1 MIRADLFGK
10 AMLIWWPL
18 KSRDTPLV
26 SRPARRGG
34 PGYRAATAVGNERGP
49 GHVHVAARR
58 SLFTFTL
65 ELPSLGH
72 LDQRCKVRPAA
83 FYDIRS
89 VQL

>member
-1 MIRADLFGK
+1 
-10 AMLIWWPL
+10 MLIWWPL

-26 SRPARRGG
+26 S
-34 PGYRAATAVGNERGP
+34 
-49 GHVHVAARR
+49 